1 MGKRKILICSTGLP
15 GSGKGVLAEAANEL
29 GLPVISMGDIVRRE
43 TAKMKGVIATQSV
56 MEVMKEYREK
66 FGMDVFARLTAKEIE
81 KEKSQIVFID
91 GVRCPE
97 EIEFFRSKD
106 WKIVVIAVLA
116 SPRERFRRLLRRRRV
131 DDIESYDEFLERD
144 RKELELGLWRVIIY
158 ADKFFVNEGITRE
171 EALKEAVR
179 IIKDVLIEIEK
190 ES

>member
-97 EIEFFRSKD
+97 EIEFFRSKG

-158 ADKFFVNEGITRE
+158 ADKFFVNERITRE